1 MTTKTTTQ
9 AVSLDAMVKQ
19 RRDALPE
26 PVTFELF
33 GVSFTLPPIKGL
45 PMDVQERVGNSDVAM
60 FRLVLG
66 NEKVTEMI
74 AAGITNG
81 DLEVIAE
88 EWRNRNGLESG
99 ESTASPSS

>member
-1 MTTKTTTQ
+1 MTTKPTTQ

-26 PVTFELF
+26 PTAFELF
-33 GVSFTLPPIKGL
+33 GVSFTLPPIKSL

-66 NEKVTEMI
+66 KEKVAEMI
-74 AAGITNG
+74 AAGFTAG
-81 DLEVIAE
+81 DMEVIAE
-88 EWRNRNGLESG
+88 EWRQRSGLESG